1 MQFTRTDISDVIVI
15 EPKVHGDSRGYF
27 VETFRQDK
35 LEEFL
40 GFKIHF
46 CQDNESKSSKGV
58 LRGLHYQLAP
68 AAQTKLVRVIQGRV
82 LDVAVDIRKNSPTFG
97 QHVAVE
103 LSAENKKQLLIPR
116 GFAHG
121 FVVLEDDTVFA
132 YKVDNYYSPENDRGI
147 LFNDETLGIDW
158 TLEYKELNL
167 SQKDTVQ
174 PTLAEAKDMFEY
186 GVNYY
191 E

>member
-1 MQFTRTDISDVIVI
+1 MNFISTDITDVIII

-40 GFKIHF
+40 GYKVNF

-68 AAQTKLVRVIQGRV
+68 DAQTKLVRVIQGRV

-103 LSAENKKQLLIPR
+103 LSAENKRQLFVPR

-121 FVVLEDDTVFA
+121 FVVLEDETVFA

-147 LFNDETLGIDW
+147 LFNDEALGIDW
-158 TLEYKELNL
+158 ILEHNLLNL
-167 SQKDTVQ
+167 SEKDKVQ
-174 PTLAEAKDMFEY
+174 PTLKEAEDVFEY
-186 GVNYY
+186 GVDYY
-191 E
+191 V